1 MTTNRACHTIFI
13 RIFVGVYVDTES
25 AMYPLYID
33 NSSGGALDS
42 YSLPIRGESNESK
55 AEMIP

>member
-1 MTTNRACHTIFI
+1 MTTNHACHTIFI

-25 AMYPLYID
+25 AMYPYYID

-42 YSLPIRGESNESK
+42 YSLPL
-55 AEMIP
+55 